1 MTLKFKMEYMLQH
14 ILGGLYALLPF
25 ICSYG
30 EYMPGLHSVFI
41 LFYTSVLTCVSI
53 LIFVK
58 SFKLRVL
65 DHVFLLSMLV
75 SGLNL
80 LFISTG
86 SICQDYLTW
95 VGLLLLYAIAREIRN
110 NHIFYYYLIC
120 AGMVQGVYALYIHY
134 YFFDP
139 ALTLLPLSGI
149 FSNPAIF
156 SIYITVAF
164 IGSFGLIIKGGNS
177 KWSILTLIICILFL
191 GMIIA
196 NSRSRASWL
205 ALLGGC
211 FFLLWK
217 IIPFFQNKTK
227 QYIKKKPLLILLV
240 LVLIIGSGLVL
251 YMYKMDSAN
260 GRFFIWF
267 ISLRLIIQSPW
278 IGSGISSF
286 PVLYMLEQSE
296 FFVSRPN
303 SDFSMLAGDNIH
315 TFNEYLLIVIE
326 QGILG
331 LCTLS
336 LVLYYYF
343 KNKMKPGSLIGQAIL
358 VSILIVSFFSYPF
371 SCLSLKVLF
380 VLLLAFGASDSKM
393 VYKKDISFP
402 SSIRVFLLGLLFS
415 ILLAGGHEHF
425 VRIKANSCLSN
436 RYNKPDS
443 VVIYEANSFMN
454 KLSKDFDYLSSLGDF
469 YLNRKNYGEA
479 LKIITLLSEIRTSQ
493 YIYCKMGICCLEL
506 GREKEAEQYLLKA
519 YNMIPSRVLPLRHLL
534 NLYILT
540 NQIDKANQIAN
551 KILASKYKVVNST
564 VLESKNEARQ
574 FLLQQLKNERR

>member
-1 MTLKFKMEYMLQH
+1 MLQH

>member
-1 MTLKFKMEYMLQH
+1 MEYVLQH
-14 ILGGLYALLPF
+14 ILGGLYVLLPF
-25 ICSYG
+25 ICSHG
-30 EYMPGLHSVFI
+30 ESMPGLHSVFI
-41 LFYTSVLTCVSI
+41 LFYTSVLTCVST

-65 DHVFLLSMLV
+65 DYVFLLSMLV
-75 SGLNL
+75 PGINL
-80 LFISTG
+80 LFISTESG
-86 SICQDYLTW
+86 CQDYLTW
-95 VGLLLLYAIAREIRN
+95 VSLLLLYVIAREIRN
-110 NHIFYYYLIC
+110 NHIFFYYLIC
-120 AGMVQGVYALYIHY
+120 AGMIQGLYALHTHY
-134 YFFDP
+134 YFFDS
-139 ALTLLPLSGI
+139 ALTLMPLSGV
-149 FSNPAIF
+149 FSNSAIF

-164 IGSFGLIIKGGNS
+164 IGSFGLIIRRGNN
-177 KWSILTLIICILFL
+177 KWSILILIICILFL
-191 GMIIA
+191 GMMIA

-205 ALLGGC
+205 ALFSGC

-217 IIPFFQNKTK
+217 MIPSFQSKIK
-227 QYIKKKPLLILLV
+227 QYIKRKPLLILLV
-240 LVLIIGSGLVL
+240 LVLIIGSGLAL

-260 GRFFIWF
+260 GRLFIWF
-267 ISLRLIIQSPW
+267 ISLRLITQSPL

-286 PVLYMLEQSE
+286 PVQYMLEQSE
-296 FFVSRPN
+296 FFISHPN

-315 TFNEYLLIVIE
+315 IFNEYLLIVIE

-331 LCTLS
+331 LCTFS

-343 KNKMKPGSLIGQAIL
+343 KIRKNPSRLIGQAIL
-358 VSILIVSFFSYPF
+358 ISILIVSFFSYPF

-380 VLLLAFGASDSKM
+380 VLLLAFGASDSPM
-393 VYKKDISFP
+393 VNKDISFS
-402 SSIRVFLLGLLFS
+402 SSIRLFLLGLLFS
-415 ILLAGGHEHF
+415 LLLAGGHEHF
-425 VRIKANSCLSN
+425 VRIEANSCLSN

-443 VVIYEANSFMN
+443 IFIYEANSFIN
-454 KLSKDFDYLSSLGDF
+454 KLSKDFDYLSALADF

-493 YIYCKMGICCLEL
+493 YIYCQMGICCIEL
-506 GREKEAEQYLLKA
+506 GRKKEAEQYLLKA

-540 NQIDKANQIAN
+540 NQIDNANQIAN

-574 FLLQQLKNERR
+574 FLLKQLKMKGGEP